1 MMRQS
6 WAKRVEEVIQLYGD
20 EDMDREWL
28 DAPLTDEEE
37 WEWRSS
43 MNENLVVGYII
54 GGGLKEGFR
63 VRLTVSADTVQE
75 GSFVVCDSGPW
86 RFFGL
91 VTDLQLGATDPRF
104 ADEKSERM
112 QPAMQQ
118 ALLGKTLY
126 TTLEMYPTLMLERG
140 PDPAVDPTAFLDWQ
154 DKIVGGELER
164 PSPRPVR
171 TVPAHHALVRLA
183 DEGDVAEIF
192 PGSFIIGTT
201 TTEPHHPIGLDLT
214 KLVKRSSGIFGA
226 TGTGKSFLTRMVLA
240 GVMKEQVAAAL
251 VFDMHNEYAFDDAD
265 TDRGARVWGLKS
277 IFGANVQVAAL
288 GKGALVRGHTPDF
301 TLELALND
309 FQTGDINLLAEAL
322 NLTDTAAVTL
332 NALERSFERNWFA
345 QFMKLEPGATE
356 TYTTESGKTVTEP
369 AANSVAAWAR
379 NNNVHEKAAEA
390 LHRKLSLIY
399 DRPYVVETPASDA
412 VSAIV
417 DKLENGRH
425 VILSFGEFDDD
436 LDYLLV
442 SNILTRRIRQH
453 WVKRTEEHKTLGSAP
468 PTALMIAIEEAHK
481 LLNPHLAGQTAFGI
495 IARELRKYF
504 VTLLVVDQRPSG
516 IDDEVMSQ
524 LGTRITGWLGD
535 EDDIR
540 AVLTGLAGR
549 DQLRGMLARLQE
561 KEEVLLLG
569 WGVKMP
575 IPVRSRRYD
584 QAFYDEM
591 RGRKAAP
598 APASSLDDINADLYG

>member
-1 MMRQS
+1 
-6 WAKRVEEVIQLYGD
+6 
-20 EDMDREWL
+20 
-28 DAPLTDEEE
+28 
-37 WEWRSS
+37 
-43 MNENLVVGYII
+43 MNEPIGYII

-63 VRLTVSADTVQE
+63 IRLTVAADQVQE
-75 GSFVVCDSGPW
+75 GSFVVCDSG
-86 RFFGL
+86 RYRYYGL

-104 ADEKSERM
+104 ADEKAERL
-112 QPAMQQ
+112 QPAIQE

-126 TTLEMYPTLMLERG
+126 TTLTMYPTLLLDLG
-140 PDPAVDPTAFLDWQ
+140 PDEPAARLDWQ
-154 DKIVGGELER
+154 ER
-164 PSPRPVR
+164 VRAGAEQPGPKPVK
-171 TVPAHHALVRLA
+171 TVPAHHAAVRQA
-183 DEGDVAEIF
+183 DEADVAEIF
-192 PGSFIIGTT
+192 GTEGAGKFAIGQTI
-201 TTEPHHPIGLDLT
+201 EQGYPVRLDLNRFI
-214 KLVKRSSGIFGA
+214 KRSSGIFGA

-240 GVMKEQVAAAL
+240 GLIREEVAVAL
-251 VFDMHNEYAFDDAD
+251 VFDMHNEYAFDALDAD
-265 TDRGARVWGLKS
+265 QEQQVRGLRSL
-277 IFGANVQVAAL
+277 FGSKVQVAAL
-288 GKGALVRGHTPDF
+288 GKGTMVGTHTPDF
-301 TLELALND
+301 TLELATAD
-309 FQTGDINLLAEAL
+309 FQTNDILLLSEAL

-332 NALERSFERNWFA
+332 HALEQAFGHKWFA
-345 QFMKLEPGATE
+345 RFIKLEPGATE
-356 TYTTESGKTVTEP
+356 LDPESGRTLP

-379 NNNVHEKAAEA
+379 QNNVHEMAAEA
-390 LHRKLSLIY
+390 LHRKLKPIY
-399 DRPYVVETPASDA
+399 DKPYVVEQPAGDP
-412 VSAIV
+412 VQAIV

-425 VILSFGEFDDD
+425 VILSFGQFDHD

-453 WVKRTEEHKTLGSAP
+453 WVNKTEQSKSESGATPRSLV
-468 PTALMIAIEEAHK
+468 IAIEEAHK
-481 LLNPHLAGQTAFGI
+481 LLNPQIARQTAFGT

-575 IPVRSRRYD
+575 IPIRSRRYD
-584 QAFYDEM
+584 EAFYSDI
-591 RGRKAAP
+591 RGRTPSKTAEKISGP
-598 APASSLDDINADLYG
+598 GLDELNKELFG

>member
-1 MMRQS
+1 
-6 WAKRVEEVIQLYGD
+6 
-20 EDMDREWL
+20 
-28 DAPLTDEEE
+28 
-37 WEWRSS
+37 
-43 MNENLVVGYII
+43 MNSDKPIGYII

-63 VRLTVSADTVQE
+63 VRLTVPADTVQE
-75 GSFVVCDSGPW
+75 GTFVVCDSGPW
-86 RFFGL
+86 RFYGL

-104 ADEKSERM
+104 ADEKSDRM
-112 QPAMQQ
+112 QPAIQQ
-118 ALLGKTLY
+118 AILGKTLY
-126 TTLEMYPTLMLERG
+126 TTLTVYPTLMLDRG
-140 PDPAVDPTAFLDWQ
+140 PADPIARLDWQ
-154 DKIVGGELER
+154 EQIERGEVER
-164 PSPRPVR
+164 PSPKPVK
-171 TVPAHHALVRLA
+171 TVPAHHTDVSLA
-183 DEGDVAEIF
+183 DAGDVAEIF

-201 TTEPHHPIGLDLT
+201 TTAPHHPVGLDLA

-240 GVMKEQVAAAL
+240 GLMKEDVAAAL
-251 VFDMHNEYAFDDAD
+251 VYDMHNEYAFDDSD
-265 TDRGARVWGLKS
+265 TDRGKRVYGLKS
-277 IFGANVQVAAL
+277 IFGVHVQVAAL
-288 GKGALVRGHTPDF
+288 GKGSLVRSHTPDF
-301 TLELALND
+301 TLELALTD
-309 FQTGDINLLAEAL
+309 FQTSDIHLLAESL
-322 NLTDTAAVTL
+322 GLTDTAVVTL
-332 NALERSFERNWFA
+332 NALERSFQHRWFSE
-345 QFMKLEPGATE
+345 FMKLEPGATI
-356 TYTTESGKTVTEP
+356 TYTNDAGKTITEP
-369 AANSVAAWAR
+369 ADNSVAAWAR
-379 NNNVHEKAAEA
+379 ANNVHEKAAEA
-390 LHRKLSLIY
+390 LHRKLRLIY

-425 VILSFGEFDDD
+425 VILSFGAFDND

-453 WVKRTEEHKTLGSAP
+453 WVRKTETYKTEGSAP
-468 PTALMIAIEEAHK
+468 PRPLMIAIEEAHK
-481 LLNPHLAGQTAFGI
+481 LLNPQLSGQTAFGL
-495 IARELRKYF
+495 IARELRKYY

-549 DQLRGMLARLQE
+549 EQLRGMLARLQE

-584 QAFYDEM
+584 QTFYDEM
-591 RGRKAAP
+591 RGRKAQTK
-598 APASSLDDINADLYG
+598 SVQEKSLEEINDDLFPT